1 MTGRGLSVCTIFLFA
16 GFAFHTRLRFYW
28 DQYLAEMGQLLTQNL
43 RFGSGPLP
51 AVATAESCTP
61 GCTKTFVINLNPV
74 CICHVCHGEIQRGWR
89 NNIFS
94 LNIES
99 VDILRFHD
107 DEDLEEQ
114 EAARRFVC
122 WSFCNIRFDW
132 VTQSVEY
139 STGLL
144 NISSK
149 EGNPIWGFTCKSV
162 SFFMSGLKNHHLF
175 FFCLINSAIHCKEIK
190 VKQIGHRILFPT
202 TTALFVEAAKW
213 KINNCHFALWAETIS
228 NSVNIRDK
236 KSHQLNYQE
245 RVMFIWYLS
254 VIKMM
259 CLLVTSSWQLT
270 NMI

>member
-1 MTGRGLSVCTIFLFA
+1 MTGLGLSVCTIFLFA

-61 GCTKTFVINLNPV
+61 GCTKTFVKPESSLYLSCVARRNPKRMKKQYLFIE
-74 CICHVCHGEIQRGWR
+74 CWICRY
-89 NNIFS
+89 
-94 LNIES
+94 
-99 VDILRFHD
+99 LRFHD

-175 FFCLINSAIHCKEIK
+175 FCLINSAIHCKEIK

-202 TTALFVEAAKW
+202 STALFVEAAKW